1 MPVFLP
7 NCFKHFNWNNIW
19 IFFFDIPIISNI
31 TDTLSLDSNS
41 KTLEIGCGWGGFS
54 SFVAKN
60 YNCSVDA
67 ITISKEQYEY
77 ASEKIQNEGL
87 SEKVSVIFSDYRD
100 IKKKYWGWIIKLH

>member
-1 MPVFLP
+1 MTYSSALFDNKNTNLSDAQ
-7 NCFKHFNWNNIW
+7 FNKYRKIAE
-19 IFFFDIPIISNI
+19 
-31 TDTLSLDSNS
+31 TLSLDSNS

-87 SEKVSVIFSDYRD
+87 SEKVSVIFRDYRD
-100 IKKKYWGWIIKLH
+100 IKKIFKYCFN

>member
-1 MPVFLP
+1 MTYSSALFDNKNTNLSDAQ
-7 NCFKHFNWNNIW
+7 FNKYRKIAE
-19 IFFFDIPIISNI
+19 
-31 TDTLSLDSNS
+31 TLSLDSNS

-77 ASEKIQNEGL
+77 ASKKIHL
-87 SEKVSVIFSDYRD
+87 KITFKTHCIIWLLFSCIIFTTFVNYF
-100 IKKKYWGWIIKLH
+100 